1 MMFCSIQCPTCH
13 RVVYLITGIPSVMR
27 TAFVNTFRF
36 NVRLLSIIL
45 SLHNSCRFISIGMLP
60 VPCVARRSSAGPSTR
75 CSTWRPEPAPSA
87 GARITP
93 GARCS
98 SLSVITRP
106 PASSSEACLSWSTMA
121 GVSKTSLSA
130 PTPVRCAPGTSKQCP
145 A

>member
-60 VPCVARRSSAGPSTR
+60 VPQCGEERFRRSINAVQHVEAGACSKCRGQDNARRQVFKFISNNEPTRQGRDSAGVPR
-75 CSTWRPEPAPSA
+75 RE
-87 GARITP
+87 
-93 GARCS
+93 
-98 SLSVITRP
+98 
-106 PASSSEACLSWSTMA
+106 
-121 GVSKTSLSA
+121 
-130 PTPVRCAPGTSKQCP
+130 
-145 A
+145 